1 MGKNHTVQQGE
12 CLTRI
17 AARYGFTDW
26 HTLYNHPDNA
36 PLKSKRPNP
45 NVLFPG
51 DQIHIPDQRKKE
63 EQIPTGNLH
72 RFVLHAPRKFLRIA
86 FKHPDGAPIADEPY
100 TLSLA
105 NNRQQKGKTNGEGL
119 LHEPVS
125 LLESEA
131 TLTIA
136 GRTLALHLGHLN
148 PNGDVVAEDLTGIQS
163 RLHNLGYAAGP
174 ADGIYGRN
182 TRAALA
188 LFQTDEDLDVSGLPD
203 DETLTKLEARH
214 GC

>member
-1 MGKNHTVQQGE
+1 MGKVHIVQQGE

-36 PLKSKRPNP
+36 RLKAKRPNP

-51 DQIHIPDQRKKE
+51 DRIRIPDQRKKE
-63 EQIPTGNLH
+63 EQLPTGDLH
-72 RFVLHAPRKFLRIA
+72 RFVVHAPRKFLRIV
-86 FKHPDGAPIADEPY
+86 FKHPDGEPY
-100 TLSLA
+100 SDEDYTLAFSG
-105 NNRQQKGKTNGEGL
+105 NRAKQGKTNGDGL
-119 LHEPVS
+119 LHEPVA
-125 LLESEA
+125 LLETSA

-136 GRTLALHLGHLN
+136 GRTLALQLGHLN

-174 ADGIYGRN
+174 ADGTYGRN

-188 LFQTDEDLDVSGLPD
+188 LLQTEEELDVHGFPD
-203 DETLTKLEARH
+203 DATLARLEALH